1 VSEPREPSEWATI
14 RAIEILQ
21 SDDADCIPLG
31 RNIGRLRVTIAR
43 ALDAARAEAEEALL
57 KRLDDERWEEREPGV
72 TAEWVEEHTA
82 AATDG
87 GSLVAVWREW
97 LSAYGPGIFTRL
109 SMARDIDGLLARARA
124 EGRREGVEEAAKVVE
139 SLDIRVQ
146 DYPIPEIPQ
155 SIATAI
161 RALKVTP

>member
-1 VSEPREPSEWATI
+1 MTDPREPSEWAREKAQIIITGLPLYMMI
-14 RAIEILQ
+14 
-21 SDDADCIPLG
+21 DNKVDAD
-31 RNIGRLRVTIAR
+31 VVESVIATAAL

-124 EGRREGVEEAAKVVE
+124 EGRREGIEEAAKVAVMALE
-139 SLDIRVQ
+139 ELSRL
-146 DYPIPEIPQ
+146 
-155 SIATAI
+155 